1 MVKKIGK
8 IENKNELYKLSHI
21 NTTIKNK
28 IDLNPKKTR
37 KIRHFKTIKKTKQKK
52 INKNNDL

>member
-8 IENKNELYKLSHI
+8 IENKNELYKSSHI
-21 NTTIKNK
+21 NNNKITTIKNK

-37 KIRHFKTIKKTKQKK
+37 KIRHSKQ
-52 INKNNDL
+52 